1 MNSMINNQI
10 LNYLR
15 HCPVDL
21 GKSKIAGLV
30 DLSHFQSP
38 LKYKAGGKI
47 TLELDLEEYLQK
59 QVFLFNYYERNTI
72 RHMRKILAGLN
83 KNKKITCFDVG
94 ANIGYYS
101 LMMSTSLKDKQHQIH
116 SFEPNPYTFDLLL
129 NNIALNNFKSI
140 TPVKLGLSNQAQDLE
155 IYYNMKNLGT
165 ANTFQNKGVLS
176 ANISL
181 IRCDDYCT
189 QNNIESIDLIKVD
202 IEGGEL
208 GFIQGALEIIKA
220 SKDLTLI
227 VEIVEQ
233 NCKKAGYRA
242 VELFDLIISLG
253 FKAYLPRPWPFGLV
267 ETKFIENYH
276 DNYIFC
282 KSK

>member
-1 MNSMINNQI
+1 MVNNQI

-15 HCPVDL
+15 HCPVDI
-21 GKSKIAGLV
+21 GKSKIAELV
-30 DLSHFQSP
+30 DLSHFRSP

-72 RHMRKILAGLN
+72 RHMRKILAALD

-101 LMMSTSLKDKQHQIH
+101 LMMTTSLNGKQHQIH
-116 SFEPNPYTFDLLL
+116 SFEPNPYTFNFLI
-129 NNIALNNFKSI
+129 NNIEFNNFKSI
-140 TPVKLGLSNQAQDLE
+140 VPVKLGLSNQTQELE
-155 IYYNMKNLGT
+155 IYYNKKNLGT
-165 ANTFQNKGVLS
+165 ANTFQNKGALS

-181 IRCDDYCT
+181 VRCDDYCH
-189 QNNIESIDLIKVD
+189 QNSIENIDLIKVD

-208 GFIQGALEIIKA
+208 NFIRGASGIIKD
-220 SKDLTLI
+220 SKNLTLI
-227 VEIVEQ
+227 IEIVEQ
-233 NCKKAGYRA
+233 NCKNAGYRA